1 MKTTYLCKEISAT
14 IRLYC
19 FINKKKINILKN
31 ANSQSFDD
39 FAKIILTYFIS
50 KAQLKI
56 TNSFLSLREQ
66 GVNND
71 QKIVDIMEVY
81 TFASVGFVVLKV
93 KMGAFCSI

>member
-19 FINKKKINILKN
+19 FTNKKKYILKN

-39 FAKIILTYFIS
+39 FAKIILIFFIS
-50 KAQLKI
+50 KAQLKT

-71 QKIVDIMEVY
+71 LKIVDIMEVY

-93 KMGAFCSI
+93 KMGAFCSN